1 MLFSDKS
8 SNTFVFR
15 RTGIGRFTGT
25 LADKV
30 GATGHVTAVE
40 FMPNFSAQNEAANAQ
55 RANTSFIC
63 EDVCKLDPLVE
74 AGSVDVIFINW
85 LLMYLG
91 DEEVAAFASH
101 ALRWLA
107 PGGSLFF
114 RESCVQQSGNAKRAF
129 NPTHY
134 RDPAEYSATFAGAGG
149 PFEERAG
156 AEEDV
161 HRFHLERMQ
170 PSEVYRV
177 QKGNANQM
185 TFLWTKVSAASC
197 AAS

>member
-1 MLFSDKS
+1 
-8 SNTFVFR
+8 
-15 RTGIGRFTGT
+15 
-25 LADKV
+25 
-30 GATGHVTAVE
+30 VTAVE
-40 FMPNFSAQNEAANAQ
+40 FMPNFSAQNEVANAH
-55 RANTSFIC
+55 RTNTSFIC
-63 EDVCKLDPLVE
+63 EDVCKLDPLVDT
-74 AGSVDVIFINW
+74 GSYDVIFINW

-91 DEEVAAFASH
+91 DKEVTAFASH

-134 RDPAEYSATFAGAGG
+134 RDPAEYTTIFAGAAEQAPPAHQGG
-149 PFEERAG
+149 GERAG
-156 AEEDV
+156 AEEKL
-161 HRFHLERMQ
+161 HRFQLERMQ

-185 TFLWTKVSAASC
+185 TFLWKKANAAVS
-197 AAS
+197 